1 MIVPTLMYCLAT
13 VLTGQ
18 APLPGGTPAAHVEP
32 LPITTP
38 AAGLS
43 AVSTATPGV
52 PRAEDALSTTLDEAK
67 KLYREKKYDDALALF
82 KKVAGLDQK
91 NAEAYNGIGLC
102 YHAQGKSDLA
112 IESFQKSIER
122 DPTVSTVYYN
132 LGRAYGTKQQFDL
145 AIITYHKAIKK
156 NPGYGFAHFELG
168 NTYFLKKDFMK
179 AKEHYEKAASIFG
192 EKTYQGEQALRNA
205 IKSEMFMQRL
215 GK

>member
-1 MIVPTLMYCLAT
+1 VYCLAAA
-13 VLTGQ
+13 LTAQ
-18 APLPGGTPAAHVEP
+18 TPLPAGTPAAHVESP
-32 LPITTP
+32 SIRTP

-43 AVSTATPGV
+43 TASTATPGA
-52 PRAEDALSTTLDEAK
+52 PRAGDALSTTLDEAK
-67 KLYREKKYDDALALF
+67 KLYKDKKYDDSLAFF
-82 KKVAGLDQK
+82 KKAAGLDPK
-91 NAEAYNGIGLC
+91 NAEAYNGMGLC

-122 DPTVSTVYYN
+122 NPGVSTVYYN
-132 LGRAYGTKQQFDL
+132 LGRAYGSKQQFDL
-145 AIITYHKAIKK
+145 AIIAYHNAIKK

-168 NTYFLKKDFMK
+168 NTYFLKKDFTK
-179 AKEHYEKAASIFG
+179 AQAHYEKAASIFG